1 MLFNEIFVMNFSSSL
16 YIEFLLRAD
25 KILFIPFNL
34 LKNPVW
40 SFKSK
45 YSVEHFVILVSRIV

>member
-1 MLFNEIFVMNFSSSL
+1 MNFSSSL

-34 LKNPVW
+34 LK
-40 SFKSK
+40 
-45 YSVEHFVILVSRIV
+45 ILFDHLNLFIP